1 MAVISDVHLGA
12 YGCHADELIAY
23 LNSIQPNKEIHSTKK
38 GRCTYLD
45 SGDWVDNLTAL
56 EYSLKRW
63 KIYRCD
69 QDKLSPF
76 FANEKL
82 KEMDIHELIA
92 SIANKKHQKER
103 GHQSTNAFLRIDMG

>member
-1 MAVISDVHLGA
+1 MAVISDVHMGT
-12 YGCHADELIAY
+12 YGCHADELMAY
-23 LNSIQPNKEIHSTKK
+23 LNSIQPNKEMHSTKK

-56 EYSLKRW
+56 EYSLNDGRFTGAI
-63 KIYRCD
+63 KIS
-69 QDKLSPF
+69 SPLF

-103 GHQSTNAFLRIDMG
+103 GASID